1 MASLKKTS
9 KTNTSVKKNTENL
22 VDNSEVQALQEEL
35 QEQKAQNEKIMG
47 VLDKLMNKIS
57 ELENTQNS
65 KDEVITETKI
75 TPTVDTVKP
84 VQDTSI
90 TEEGKPKKKNL
101 RREYVTIVHLLENY
115 PDISTHIELT
125 GCTIDFH
132 TLGEERSL
140 TWSQFEELA
149 GKFKQ
154 LFDMDIIALSEEDS
168 DLVERYNLKTI
179 QDNMLNRFYLEN
191 LPNMKTEDLEAL
203 YNKLSSMHKKFII
216 GYWQRKFFEGDPRFK
231 DRRKIELLNALSHEG
246 MQSVVMELNEA
257 SKRGQLT

>member
-1 MASLKKTS
+1 MASVKKTS
-9 KTNTSVKKNTENL
+9 KTNTTNKKNSEDLTENL
-22 VDNSEVQALQEEL
+22 EVQALQEEL
-35 QEQKAQNEKIMG
+35 REQKAQNEKIMS

-65 KDEVITETKI
+65 KEEVTVEMQNV
-75 TPTVDTVKP
+75 PTVTVTNPIQSKEQ
-84 VQDTSI
+84 V
-90 TEEGKPKKKNL
+90 EESKPKKKNL

-154 LFDMDIIALSEEDS
+154 LFDMDVIALSEEDS
-168 DLVERYNLKTI
+168 DLVERYNLKTV

-216 GYWQRKFFEGDPRFK
+216 GYWQRKFFEGDPRFR

-246 MQSVVMELNEA
+246 MQSVVMEINEA